1 MRLDS
6 GMQWSAIVPVKAST
20 SAKSRLETN
29 AAWRTELSRAF
40 LSDALHALVGSSQIQ
55 RIIVVTDDTGLQ
67 GQLDPSIEL
76 NFVASA
82 GLNEDI
88 TSGIDLVSHTPVAVI
103 TGDLP
108 CLTSPA
114 IDSVLQLAGEHQR
127 SFVSD
132 AQGLGTTMLLSQDP
146 KNCQPMFG
154 FRSHAK
160 HAQAG
165 YHELMSDDLDI
176 NALLIRARRDVDTAI
191 DLWDARRIG
200 VGPATSALLDD
211 L

>member
-1 MRLDS
+1 
-6 GMQWSAIVPVKAST
+6 MQWSAIVPVKAST
-20 SAKSRLETN
+20 SAKSRLGTN

-40 LSDALHALVGSSQIQ
+40 LGDVLDALVGSSLIQ
-55 RIIVVTDDTGLQ
+55 RIIVVTDDTGLK
-67 GQLDPSIEL
+67 GQLAPSIEL
-76 NFVASA
+76 KFITSA

-88 TSGIDLVSHTPVAVI
+88 TSGIELVSNTPVAVI

-108 CLTSPA
+108 CLTTPA
-114 IDSVLQLAGEHQR
+114 IDSVLWLAEEHQR

-132 AQGLGTTMLLSQDP
+132 SQGLGTTMLLTHEP
-146 KNCQPMFG
+146 KYCQPMFG

-165 YHELMSDDLDI
+165 YHELISDDRDT
-176 NALLIRARRDVDTAI
+176 NALLVRARRDVDTAI

-200 VGPATSALLDD
+200 VGANTSALLDD

>member
-20 SAKSRLETN
+20 SAKSRLGTN

-40 LSDALHALVGSSQIQ
+40 LGDVLDALVGSSLIQ
-55 RIIVVTDDTGLQ
+55 RIIVVTDDTGLK
-67 GQLDPSIEL
+67 GQLAPSIEL
-76 NFVASA
+76 KFITSA

-88 TSGIDLVSHTPVAVI
+88 SSGIDLVSNTAVAVI

-108 CLTSPA
+108 CLTTPS
-114 IDSVLQLAGEHQR
+114 IDCVLQLAGEHQR

-132 AQGLGTTMLLSQDP
+132 SQGLGTTMLLTHEP
-146 KNCQPMFG
+146 NNCQPMFG

-165 YHELMSDDLDI
+165 YHELISDDRDL

-191 DLWDARRIG
+191 DLWDARRLG
-200 VGPATSALLDD
+200 VGANTSALLDD